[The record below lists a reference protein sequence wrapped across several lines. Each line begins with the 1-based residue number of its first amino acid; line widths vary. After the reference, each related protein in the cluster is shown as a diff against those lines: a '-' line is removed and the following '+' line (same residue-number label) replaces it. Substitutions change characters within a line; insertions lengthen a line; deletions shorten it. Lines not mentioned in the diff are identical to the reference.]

1 MSFTE
6 KPLLDTFKK
15 EDVVYL
21 SADSDN
27 VLEVLD
33 DSKVYVIG
41 GIVDKNRHKVKDIIF
56 LLCP

>member
-41 GIVDKNRHKVKDIIF
+41 GIVDKNRHKVKWYYC
-56 LLCP
+56 L